1 VLPDWLCP
9 VVVQVII
16 VKAAAP
22 ADPVDHVV
30 AVAEAEAE
38 AAVVVDVAAVVDPE
52 SSLPGTDRCIEGMDT

>member
-1 VLPDWLCP
+1 MLPDWLCP

-30 AVAEAEAE
+30 AVAEAEA
-38 AAVVVDVAAVVDPE
+38 AVVVDVAAVVDPE